1 MCTTEY
7 IKYYQTILD
16 IIIPMFFG
24 LIGWI
29 ANLMWEKSKYKREQK
44 TYYWKEKINAGK
56 KATEFYLELLN
67 LLNLYRLQFKLYKE
81 SIIDG
86 ESLLVNI
93 HQKESEFYEQ
103 KLKQFPHFEYHHI
116 NLFYDLI
123 EEENYQIVNENIQI
137 LQKINRINQSKE
149 LNNNEIS
156 DLFGKMGDNYKKLY
170 NNVLLHLKKVQ
181 KDLEN
186 QVK

>member
-1 MCTTEY
+1 MC
-7 IKYYQTILD
+7 IKLFQSE
-16 IIIPMFFG
+16 FG
-24 LIGWI
+24 LIFPIFCGAVGWF
-29 ANLMWEKSKYKREQK
+29 ANFIWENSKYKREQK

-56 KATEFYLELLN
+56 KATEFYLEFLN

-93 HQKESEFYEQ
+93 QQKESEFYAQ

-123 EEENYQIVNENIQI
+123 DDENYQIVNENIEI
-137 LQKINRINQSKE
+137 LQKINRISQSEDVK
-149 LNNNEIS
+149 EIS
-156 DLFGKMGDNYKKLY
+156 ELFGKMGHNYEKLY
-170 NNVLLHLKKVQ
+170 NNVLLQIRKVQ
-181 KDLEN
+181 KDLQIE
-186 QVK
+186 VK

>member
-7 IKYYQTILD
+7 IKYSQTVLN

-29 ANLMWEKSKYKREQK
+29 ANVMWEKSKYKREQK

-123 EEENYQIVNENIQI
+123 EEENYQIVNENIEI
-137 LQKINRINQSKE
+137 LQKINRINQSKD
-149 LNNNEIS
+149 LKNNEIS
-156 DLFGKMGDNYKKLY
+156 DLFGKMGDNYEKLY